1 MSQSNLSNTQLKFS
15 TVSGGSETIKSLI
28 KTATNEIIFE
38 GSSGATA
45 CTLSNIANPTANSHA
60 VNKAYLDTQIASN
73 INGLS
78 WKKSARAKTT
88 ANLVGTLVGNVFSM
102 TANGQ
107 LTIDNVLLVLN
118 DRVVVANQTAQAQ
131 NGLYFISTQ
140 GDGRAGQEAPAVL
153 TRSTDADSVAELES
167 AAVFIE
173 EGAVAANTAYVQTSD
188 NITLNTSNVIWN
200 QFSSV
205 GEVLAGAGLSKSGNT
220 LSASVDNTTIEVSAG
235 NLAIKSNS
243 IGASQIGTN
252 VITGSEVQDASLTDA
267 ELADSACVTRVIN
280 NSAVTTDKLATNA
293 VTSAKVLNA
302 NITADKLATNAVTS
316 AKILDANVTELKL
329 ADNAVTSD
337 KIASAAVTSS
347 KLASGAVLTVSI
359 GAAQVATSNIIDSN
373 ITAQK
378 IASNA
383 ITSSKIA
390 SANVITDKLANNA
403 VTEAKI
409 AALQISTGLMKD
421 DAVTQAK
428 LADNSVGSDQII
440 NGSVGGSKLGTLNG
454 LTVNGIVNATAF
466 IAGGSGSSDGGFAL
480 PKAKSLSIDF
490 NQNFAISSD
499 NQFHTVGGNTD
510 LAAVQ
515 FTYDDNIT
523 MSIAFSTF
531 MIQHT
536 GENGGVI
543 TPNYEIS
550 YYNGAQVA
558 QAYGDVS
565 GAPRDFDLSS
575 ASATDYQLNSDAVLG
590 DGSTRIAKIRL
601 RLKSS
606 HGSDTLVVKDSMQL
620 TCFAIDDTSGNV
632 NRTYANNALS

>member
-1 MSQSNLSNTQLKFS
+1 MSQSNLTNTQLKFS
-15 TVSGGSETIKSLI
+15 SISGGTETIKSLI
-28 KTATNEIIFE
+28 KTGTNEIIFE
-38 GSSGATA
+38 GASGATA
-45 CTLSNIANPTANSHA
+45 CTLSNIATPTANTHA
-60 VNKAYLDTQIASN
+60 ATKAYVDSEILSQ
-73 INGLS
+73 INGLT
-78 WKKSARAKTT
+78 WKKSVRAKTT
-88 ANLVGTLVGNVFSM
+88 ANLVGTLVGNVF
-102 TANGQ
+102 TLRANGQ
-107 LTIDNVLLVLN
+107 LTIDGVLLVLN
-118 DRVVVANQTAQAQ
+118 DRVLGANQTTQAQ
-131 NGLYFISTQ
+131 SGVYFVSTQ
-140 GDGRAGQEAPAVL
+140 GDGRAGSEAPAVL
-153 TRSTDADSVAELES
+153 TRATDGDSAVELKS

-173 EGAVAANTAYVQTSD
+173 EGSVAANTAYVQTTDS
-188 NITLNTSNVIWN
+188 IILNTSSIVWN

-205 GEVLAGAGLSKSGNT
+205 GEILAGTGLSKSGNT
-220 LSASVDNTTIEVSAG
+220 LSANVDNTTIEISAG
-235 NLAIKSNS
+235 SLAIKSNS
-243 IGASQIGTN
+243 IGANQIGTN
-252 VITGSEVQDASLTDA
+252 VITGTEVQDASLTDA
-267 ELADSACVTRVIN
+267 ELADNACVTRVIN
-280 NSAVTTDKLATNA
+280 NSAVTTDKLASNA

-316 AKILDANVTELKL
+316 AKILDSNITELKL
-329 ADNAVTSD
+329 ADSAVTSD
-337 KIASAAVTSS
+337 KIASASVTSS
-347 KLASGAVLTVSI
+347 KIGSGAVLSAAI
-359 GAAQVATSNIIDSN
+359 GAAQVGTSHIIDAN
-373 ITAQK
+373 ITTQK
-378 IASNA
+378 LASNA
-383 ITSSKIA
+383 VTSSKIA
-390 SANVITDKLANNA
+390 SSNILTDKLANNA

-409 AALQISTGLMKD
+409 AALQISTGLVKD

-466 IAGGSGSSDGGFAL
+466 VAGGSGSSDSGFAL

-490 NQNFAISSD
+490 NQNFSISSD

-543 TPNYEIS
+543 TPNFEIS
-550 YYNGAQVA
+550 FYNGAQVA

-590 DGSTRIAKIRL
+590 DGTTRIAKIRL